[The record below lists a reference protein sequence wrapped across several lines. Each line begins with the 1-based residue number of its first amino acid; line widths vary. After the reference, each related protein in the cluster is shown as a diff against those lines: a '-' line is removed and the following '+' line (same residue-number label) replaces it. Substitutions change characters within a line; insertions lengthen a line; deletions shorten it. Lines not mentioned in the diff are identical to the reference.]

1 MPVSSV
7 VPALQS
13 YAPHGTCWAALVLA
27 HGAGIGQ
34 QHPFMVQTAMA
45 LAAEGVAV
53 TTFDFPYMAE
63 GRRVPDRLPRLILA
77 YAAMV
82 DAVHRACPSVPLF
95 VGGKST
101 GGRVATHVAV
111 DPPAALPTLAGIV
124 ALGYPLRP
132 PTARRVQDRVS
143 HLRRLEQ
150 PLLVI
155 QGTRDAFGGPEAIT
169 EAFTSGGVDAC
180 TVVAVPDADHSL
192 SVPARGARAQA
203 ESDRQWQQ
211 AMVSWMRMTVPSIPP
226 SC

>member
-1 MPVSSV
+1 VSA
-7 VPALQS
+7 PQS
-13 YAPHGTCWAALVLA
+13 YAPDGTCWAALVLA
-27 HGAGIGQ
+27 HGAGAGQ
-34 QHPFMVQTAMA
+34 QHPFMVQTARA

-53 TTFDFPYMAE
+53 TTFDFPYMAD

-82 DAVHRACPSVPLF
+82 EAVHRASPSVPLF
-95 VGGKST
+95 VGGKSM

-111 DPPAALPTLAGIV
+111 DPPTALPTLAGIV

-132 PTARRVQDRVS
+132 PTARRAQDRVS
-143 HLRRLEQ
+143 HLCRLQE
-150 PLLVI
+150 PLLVV

-169 EAFTSGGVDAC
+169 EAFTSGGVAAC
-180 TVVAVPDADHSL
+180 TVVAVPGADHSL

-203 ESDRQWQQ
+203 ESDRHWQQ
-211 AMVSWMRMTVPSIPP
+211 ALVSWMRMTAAGIHP